1 MTRATVDRADLKRA
15 LGILAPV
22 TDSRTT
28 KSLPVLQHVRLSV
41 NGDVRL
47 EATDLETAASF
58 RIARQGKG
66 GEFQALLPAKRLAEY
81 VRKSKAETVTF
92 ENQSAET
99 TSLDGAA
106 SLVGLSLADFPST
119 MGAEGDLRATFTAGE
134 LATAL
139 RVSQFAVSTE
149 VVRYALTGVLL
160 EVRQTGTGRGPK
172 SFQAVLV
179 ASDGKRLA
187 SASLPVQTPTALRVI
202 IPWRGAELLERLV
215 AGVDPL
221 DRVEVRTTN
230 VQATDAVTGAKSE
243 TADVQQIHFR
253 VGGDGLYT
261 RVVEGH
267 FPDHE
272 AVVPSN
278 LTQTATFD
286 RKTMIAE
293 LERVR
298 QACTDKTLATKFTFA
313 PGRLILFSRTQD
325 VGEARAELAVD
336 GTADLTIVFNPD
348 YVLDYLKALGK
359 SVERVTVKLRDRS
372 SAALFE
378 GLKGSRYVLMPLTI
392 NL

>member
-1 MTRATVDRADLKRA
+1 MTKATVDRADLKRA

-58 RIARQGKG
+58 RIARHGKG

-221 DRVEVRTTN
+221 DRVEVRSTTLN
-230 VQATDAVTGAKSE
+230 DTTQL
-243 TADVQQIHFR
+243 HFV
-253 VGGDGLYT
+253 VGGDGLFT
-261 RVVEGH
+261 RAIEGH

-272 AVVPSN
+272 AVVPAN
-278 LTQTATFD
+278 CHEEATFD
-286 RKTMIAE
+286 RKNMIAE
-293 LERVR
+293 IERVR
-298 QACTDKTLATKFTFA
+298 QACTDKTLATKFTFS

-372 SAALFE
+372 SAALFD